1 MQPVILMSFKSK
13 AIRIKERIC
22 SRAQG
27 SYSVMSNKP
36 RLFRKKTFVYQK
48 NRNAKRHMNANTL
61 GKTVIKI
68 LICL

>member
-1 MQPVILMSFKSK
+1 MQPVILMSFKSQ

-36 RLFRKKTFVYQK
+36 RLFMKKNICLPKKQKCKKTHECKYMRQ
-48 NRNAKRHMNANTL
+48 N
-61 GKTVIKI
+61 GY
-68 LICL
+68 